1 MGGGQGAEG
10 VLIAAEVRAC
20 ANGWKAFVAT
30 WRAASRLRALLFSAE
45 NPILLQKKGKCLR
58 HSPFPTYLSR
68 LLVSFVKKGF
78 TALRRQGILRGILH
92 RIIAHRV
99 ARSRALQIG

>member
-1 MGGGQGAEG
+1 MGGK
-10 VLIAAEVRAC
+10 AC
-20 ANGWKAFVAT
+20 AWLRQWTAFGLQCHPRNADCRGSVFAVFAQIP
-30 WRAASRLRALLFSAE
+30 RPSALTH
-45 NPILLQKKGKCLR
+45 QKMGECLKR
-58 HSPFPTYLSR
+58 HSPIPAYLSR

-92 RIIAHRV
+92 RIVAHRV

>member
-1 MGGGQGAEG
+1 MRKWVEG
-10 VLIAAEVRAC
+10 VCSDVACRVAIKGIAFFCRESH
-20 ANGWKAFVAT
+20 FIT
-30 WRAASRLRALLFSAE
+30 
-45 NPILLQKKGKCLR
+45 KKGGVPLR
-58 HSPFPTYLSR
+58 HSPIPTYHSR